1 MQGHFSVVCVIDTA
15 LIHLNPDA
23 HGHNLNGMNEG
34 MRSELLQI
42 KRARRVSDMAWPLL
56 WHGQQDTR
64 RASQKPSHLVRRGS
78 EKNS

>member
-1 MQGHFSVVCVIDTA
+1 MQGHFLVVCVINTA

-56 WHGQQDTR
+56 
-64 RASQKPSHLVRRGS
+64 
-78 EKNS
+78 